1 LRYGQTIRLRPS
13 LNQKPPAFRRDRGNR
28 RQFTFEAVLFRQE
41 HDPSVR
47 QDHTAGEG
55 VCDVIIDRLT
65 GPAAGTDRHALRN
78 ANADP
83 AAATGPADGLL
94 LRDITPRRREE
105 VSLFAVVQD
114 HRDRRQNREFPR
126 LYLLKVLVGH
136 IRFIPVFLFCLLP
149 CACLRTTPE
158 AQNRQDKEDRRDP
171 PFNPC
176 FVLRRRRGRHKRG
189 HTSQNQSQNTAN
201 FPAHFSILP
210 FGIMVHANNIIP

>member
-1 LRYGQTIRLRPS
+1 MRKADGKHPSAFFLFSGDHFKNLREVALLRYGQTIRLRPS

-83 AAATGPADGLL
+83 AAAT
-94 LRDITPRRREE
+94 
-105 VSLFAVVQD
+105 
-114 HRDRRQNREFPR
+114 
-126 LYLLKVLVGH
+126 
-136 IRFIPVFLFCLLP
+136 C
-149 CACLRTTPE
+149 
-158 AQNRQDKEDRRDP
+158 
-171 PFNPC
+171 
-176 FVLRRRRGRHKRG
+176 
-189 HTSQNQSQNTAN
+189 
-201 FPAHFSILP
+201 
-210 FGIMVHANNIIP
+210 